1 MSFIVAI
8 DGPAGAGK
16 GTITKLVGKKLN
28 LVNIDTGITYRCLTL
43 AVIEK
48 GYSVDEKEKI
58 VKLLDEIKIQIKRNN
73 GEEKVFLNNVD
84 VTKEIRMQKVNE
96 FVSQVSVIPEVRYK
110 MAEFQRK
117 MAVGKNVIMEGRDIG
132 TNVFPNANIK
142 IYLDATPE
150 ERAKR
155 RMLQNEEKGI
165 KTSYDE
171 ILENI
176 IFRDNT
182 DKTRKVSP
190 LKMAEDA
197 IYIDSTNMSIEQVV
211 EKIIKIIEDVKL
223 ANSSKKFDKPGDS
236 WWKKTQRRVI
246 WFLFRNFYKIVYRI
260 EVNGEENIPKD
271 GAFIICGNHV
281 DFVKVPV
288 IVLFCPRKVNF
299 IAKAELFKNPILN
312 WLGNLFDV
320 ISVKRGKQD
329 VDSMKRSLKVLS
341 NNEGLGLFP
350 EGTRHGLEKGVKV
363 KNGAAFM
370 ALRTGKKIVPVGV
383 KVGRNKIV
391 INYGKPL
398 DYSEYKSKNPEKEVL
413 EKVTTEMMNNI
424 VELTKI

>member
-223 ANSSKKFDKPGDS
+223 ANSSKKFDKPGD
-236 WWKKTQRRVI
+236 
-246 WFLFRNFYKIVYRI
+246 
-260 EVNGEENIPKD
+260 
-271 GAFIICGNHV
+271 
-281 DFVKVPV
+281 
-288 IVLFCPRKVNF
+288 
-299 IAKAELFKNPILN
+299 
-312 WLGNLFDV
+312 
-320 ISVKRGKQD
+320 
-329 VDSMKRSLKVLS
+329 
-341 NNEGLGLFP
+341 
-350 EGTRHGLEKGVKV
+350 
-363 KNGAAFM
+363 
-370 ALRTGKKIVPVGV
+370 
-383 KVGRNKIV
+383 
-391 INYGKPL
+391 
-398 DYSEYKSKNPEKEVL
+398 
-413 EKVTTEMMNNI
+413 
-424 VELTKI
+424 